1 MSNDEIIR
9 LIGKIRERYD
19 QVHESSGNAVRIEVD
34 LLRADIR
41 ELYEKISLLTQ
52 PESPPDVA
60 KPLYLEPEIMEEVAT
75 IMVEPVSESEFA
87 PEPASEVYPVQH
99 VDEDIFSP
107 EPLQEM
113 NTEELITPSPAEPE
127 PKPEILSPNPIPEP
141 VFEMEKPKEADP
153 PVLPQTP
160 AQRPASEPSS
170 AVHLHETTTP
180 GHTTLDLFGTPT
192 STLADKFRDEKRS
205 ISEKLSQ
212 QTIADKSIGSKLR
225 LKIIDLRSAIGINDR
240 FIFINE
246 LFEGDMRMYDDMLGR
261 LNTCA
266 SLQEAIEVFNHA
278 KAVQGW
284 SDELSSVER
293 LLDFIHRRYD

>member
-19 QVHESSGNAVRIEVD
+19 QIHESSGNAVRIEVD

-225 LKIIDLRSAIGINDR
+225 LKIIYLRSAIGINDR
-240 FIFINE
+240 FIFIREIFDNNTDKYNTLIDQLDKLETIQQAVELLKANLTLQKNE
-246 LFEGDMRMYDDMLGR
+246 
-261 LNTCA
+261 T
-266 SLQEAIEVFNHA
+266 SLKFV
-278 KAVQGW
+278 
-284 SDELSSVER
+284 D
-293 LLDFIHRRYD
+293 LLKRRFSK